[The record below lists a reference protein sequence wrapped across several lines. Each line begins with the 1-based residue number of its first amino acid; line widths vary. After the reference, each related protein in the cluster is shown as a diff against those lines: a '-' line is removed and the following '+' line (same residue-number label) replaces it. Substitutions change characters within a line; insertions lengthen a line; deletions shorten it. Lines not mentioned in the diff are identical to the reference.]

1 MLRNWIP
8 KSSTGRHF
16 DCLDGL
22 RGIAILMVVLYHS
35 DPNSFVPFM
44 NTGRPTGAGWMG
56 VPIFFVLSGF
66 LISYPMF
73 LRSFQ
78 GEATPWPPGYALKR
92 VAKIVPPFYLSLVIF
107 LIWYR
112 YLNHQSGL
120 VSLALKWAVGL
131 PNFVLDK
138 RELNSVYWSLIV
150 EVQFYILLPVL
161 FAIFR
166 KLQYRT
172 LGITIFGLMLTVP
185 GLVRYLIWN
194 PDTELATVNFL
205 MARFPCKL
213 DFFGWGV
220 MFAWLFAGK
229 MLAHH
234 TPRRLANVGYAGI
247 CLLIVMATAWAHL
260 VRVERIHEHPTLL
273 NLNLFEY
280 VLGLAGFLMLFFVYD
295 PTQWGARL
303 LSNHW
308 LRFTGIISYEWFLFH
323 APVIRTYESWF
334 GATNGNVLSWANIVF
349 VPALV
354 TYIFSAFIY
363 RYFSLPIMR
372 RLRDKSAS
380 KKTPA

>member
-1 MLRNWIP
+1 M
-8 KSSTGRHF
+8 
-16 DCLDGL
+16 
-22 RGIAILMVVLYHS
+22 AILMVVLYHS
-35 DPNSFVPFM
+35 DPNSSAPFM

-73 LRSFQ
+73 LRSLQ
-78 GEATPWPPGYALKR
+78 GEAIPWPPGYALKR

-112 YLNHQSGL
+112 YLNHESGL

-131 PNFVLDK
+131 PNFVPDK
-138 RELNSVYWSLIV
+138 RELNGVYWSLIV
-150 EVQFYILLPVL
+150 EVQFYVLLPIL
-161 FAIFR
+161 FAVFR

-172 LGITIFGLMLTVP
+172 LGIMIFGLMLTVP
-185 GLVRYLIWN
+185 GLVRYLTWK

-229 MLAHH
+229 LLAHD

-247 CLLIVMATAWAHL
+247 CLLIVMIAAWAHL
-260 VRVERIHEHPTLL
+260 IRVERIHEHPTLL
-273 NLNLFEY
+273 NINLFEY
-280 VLGLAGFLMLFFVYD
+280 GLGLAGFLMLFFVYD
-295 PTQWGARL
+295 PTQWGARFF
-303 LSNHW
+303 SNHW

-323 APVIRTYESWF
+323 QPVVRTYFSWV
-334 GATNGNVLSWANIVF
+334 GAPYGNVLSLANVIIA
-349 VPALV
+349 PALA

-380 KKTPA
+380 KKLPA